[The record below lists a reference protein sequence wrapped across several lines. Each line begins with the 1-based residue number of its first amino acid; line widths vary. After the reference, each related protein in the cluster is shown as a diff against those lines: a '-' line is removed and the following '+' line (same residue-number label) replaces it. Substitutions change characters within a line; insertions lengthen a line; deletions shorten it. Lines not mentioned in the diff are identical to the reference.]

1 MMLPYDKPTGVPLSS
16 GANWFE
22 YFIDCDCRN
31 DKIGRLLKG
40 TGKERGVGTFGEIL
54 KPAGRIDNVHH
65 LSGSLTT
72 VVSIPLRKPFISKMA
87 LRGIISILLP

>member
-40 TGKERGVGTFGEIL
+40 TGKEEALGHSAKYSSQPEESTMFIIYRV
-54 KPAGRIDNVHH
+54 
-65 LSGSLTT
+65 LTT